1 MRLPKTILYAE
12 DDEVT
17 LNAYAKRLEQAGYS
31 VQAAVDGLE
40 AIKCLHHFPPD
51 LILLDLMMPRFSG
64 EEVLKYISSNPALGL
79 IPVIVLSTN
88 TIVSLENEPFVRR
101 TEKQLLKHEC
111 TFSKLLN
118 AIESLL
124 ADGQP
129 TANAGELA
137 RKFKAEHD
145 LDARAR
151 KDCLAAGR
159 VDDEAIATLI
169 RKMQS
174 RSPVVCAW
182 TDRINIDGKWMKLTE
197 FLSERLNLTV
207 THGVSPEAA
216 HQLLKESPKVSASSA
231 FPSPLSALEPV
242 TSPSATASHTG
253 PEATPAASPANLAE

>member
-17 LNAYAKRLEQAGYS
+17 LTAYAKRLEQAGYS

-40 AIKCLHHFPPD
+40 AIKCLHHYPPD
-51 LILLDLMMPRFSG
+51 LMLLDLMLPKFSG
-64 EEVLKYISSNPALGL
+64 EEVLKYVSSNPALGL

-111 TFSKLLN
+111 TFPKLLE
-118 AIESLL
+118 AIDTLL

-137 RKFKAEHD
+137 RKFKADHD
-145 LDARAR
+145 VDARSRNAYQ
-151 KDCLAAGR
+151 AAGR
-159 VDDEAIATLI
+159 MDDESIVNLI

-216 HQLLKESPKVSASSA
+216 NQLLKQ
-231 FPSPLSALEPV
+231 
-242 TSPSATASHTG
+242 
-253 PEATPAASPANLAE
+253 